1 MDQFAREIAGA
12 LKATIDVH
20 GPITEAR
27 IASATKRIAHA
38 LREEMKR
45 ERDRM
50 VKTQPRDAIE
60 RPAGALPLLSHP
72 ACGLR
77 FRDRVYAPIRIG
89 MDLERSMPQFPD
101 PRRTFQIATLSRK
114 PTVDVAFAL
123 HIEEV
128 HR

>member
-50 VKTQPRDAIE
+50 VKTQPRDVIE

-77 FRDRVYAPIRIG
+77 FRDRVYAPFGVG
-89 MDLERSMPQFPD
+89 MDLERSMSLISEP
-101 PRRTFQIATLSRK
+101 
-114 PTVDVAFAL
+114 
-123 HIEEV
+123 
-128 HR
+128 